1 MTICI
6 VFSAAGIEREVWD
19 NRESHDSISSDDTI
33 LFSRVA
39 SVMDS
44 VVLPPIYPN
53 FPTIIAQLKEF
64 NFDRIICVRAERV
77 LYIILVQHSNVRR
90 YQRPW

>member
-1 MTICI
+1 
-6 VFSAAGIEREVWD
+6 
-19 NRESHDSISSDDTI
+19 
-33 LFSRVA
+33 
-39 SVMDS
+39 MDS